1 MAVYKR
7 AYRPYEGSITP
18 SWSRFLVVSRYAL
31 EELATSRPV
40 MAFVVLCFVPFLVE
54 AAAVYVA
61 NTPAAMAVI
70 GLRQDVLPMTRS
82 FFIVTLTIQGTLA
95 FLLTAWVGPVLVS
108 PDLVN
113 GALPLYLSRP
123 FSRAEYV
130 LGKAAALFGLLS
142 LITWVPNLLLFGIQA
157 GLADGAWLGSELRV
171 AWAIVA
177 GSLVWISV
185 LTLLALAISA
195 WVRWRL
201 VASATL
207 FGLFFVGAGFGEM
220 WREVLRNPWG
230 RLANL
235 SYMIGIVWRWLFDLQ
250 MRRSLAREMLDDRRA
265 ADVPIWAAWAALL
278 AVCGVSLW
286 LLNRRLVA
294 REVVR

>member
-1 MAVYKR
+1 VAVYKR
-7 AYRPYEGSITP
+7 AYRPFEGSLTP
-18 SWSRFLVVSRYAL
+18 SRSRFLVLTRYAL
-31 EELATSRPV
+31 AELAASRPV
-40 MAFVVLCFVPFLVE
+40 LAFVLLAFVPFLVE
-54 AAAVYVA
+54 AAIVYVV
-61 NTPAAMAVI
+61 NTPAALAVLN
-70 GLRQDVLPMTRS
+70 LRQEALPMTRW
-82 FFIVTLTIQGTLA
+82 FFVTTLTIQGTLA
-95 FLLTAWVGPVLVS
+95 FLLTAWVSPVLVS

-130 LGKAAALFGLLS
+130 LGKTAALFSLLS

-157 GLADGAWLGSELRV
+157 GLDGTWLRSELRV
-171 AWAIVA
+171 AWAILA
-177 GSLVWISV
+177 GSFIWISV
-185 LTLLALAISA
+185 LTLLGLAISA

-201 VASATL
+201 VASALL
-207 FGLFFVGAGFGEM
+207 FAVFFVGSGFGEM

-250 MRRSLAREMLDDRRA
+250 MKRPLAREMLDDRRA
-265 ADVPIWAAWAALL
+265 ADIPAWAAWAVLL
-278 AVCGVSLW
+278 AVCGLSLW